1 MRYYRSKAGITA
13 KGAAEVIGKTYQAIY
28 RYESGATSPSPV
40 DMFRLLAFYGVAED
54 DAFTEPWEMVDNPS
68 RVKAAGSLRA
78 QELMEVFASL
88 GDQEQKFVMQVARLA
103 KKSMGEDGSK
113 PGCDE
118 LELAPG
124 SRGRR
129 GTTATP
135 RFSAKM
141 RKPTI

>member
-1 MRYYRSKAGITA
+1 
-13 KGAAEVIGKTYQAIY
+13 
-28 RYESGATSPSPV
+28 
-40 DMFRLLAFYGVAED
+40 MFRLLAFYGVAED

-113 PGCDE
+113 PGCGE
-118 LELAPG
+118 LG
-124 SRGRR
+124 
-129 GTTATP
+129 
-135 RFSAKM
+135 
-141 RKPTI
+141 